1 MEDSEETAGTS
12 TANRNGAPPLPS
24 EGGLISQLA
33 NTDAPSATDLAALDF
48 NNEDDTNMLSHARR
62 NAEAAAQLAKEKAR
76 KFDETFKSEQA
87 VSKENYTLGDDDEE
101 MQDAGTPN
109 GGDAAM
115 DSLTAKAA
123 SGQMNQI
130 NSQYKPFDPRV
141 SGC

>member
-1 MEDSEETAGTS
+1 
-12 TANRNGAPPLPS
+12 
-24 EGGLISQLA
+24 
-33 NTDAPSATDLAALDF
+33 
-48 NNEDDTNMLSHARR
+48 MLSHARR

-87 VSKENYTLGDDDEE
+87 VSKENYLLGEDGDEE

-130 NSQYKPFDPRV
+130 NSECYYLRLRLHMLA
-141 SGC
+141 C